1 MAIKGCILPWI
12 HMHGNINGEYKVC
25 CFTESHPSVLGTK
38 DTPLLD
44 VWNNDSYKELRQ
56 KFLNDEIP
64 DQCKNPCY
72 NKESLG
78 VTTSPRQNSNHTWRH
93 YEQLQSSLTPKS
105 PIYLDFRFGN
115 VCNFRCRT
123 CGPMASTS
131 WIKEAK
137 ELFNNHKNAKLIDN
151 WTNNNHLWEALE
163 LIYPNI
169 ETVYFAGGEPLVL
182 DGHYKMLEFLISKN
196 KTNINIDYNTNLSIL
211 KYKKY
216 DLISLWKQFK
226 KVNLWVSCDGYGKV
240 GEYIRKELDW
250 ELFNSNIDTVKPY
263 INNLSVVVSILSIY
277 NLTDLILWA
286 NSKNLNIYGTTLT
299 GPEYLSC
306 QILPDIEKEKII
318 KYYRKF
324 LETNSSILKPYYIS
338 QISDWIRFMKGTP
351 TNREALEV
359 KFKKITYILDRSRNE
374 NFTSVVPELADWYD
388 SIKIS

>member
-1 MAIKGCILPWI
+1 
-12 HMHGNINGEYKVC
+12 MHGNINGEYKVC
-25 CFTESHPSVLGTK
+25 CFTESHPSVLGNK

-78 VTTSPRQNSNHTWRH
+78 VTTSPRQNSNHTWRL
-93 YEQLQSSLTPKS
+93 YEHLQKSLTPKS

-131 WIKEAK
+131 WIRESRD
-137 ELFNNHKNAKLIDN
+137 LLNHKNAKLTEN
-151 WTNNNHLWEALE
+151 WTDNSNLWEALE
-163 LIYPNI
+163 KIYSNI

-216 DLISLWKQFK
+216 DLISLWKHFK

-318 KYYRKF
+318 KHYRKF

-359 KFKKITYILDRSRNE
+359 KFKKITSILDRSRNE